1 MSDGTGRFRSWAPQS
16 QSAWPRDLVVSLT
29 PHPRAN
35 GSASRWFPL
44 GSWSQI
50 PGFLE
55 SAGFPQVLMRE
66 NITSPSGPRWP
77 SPRATHIPVLRPQGR
92 HKSSEMLPGLVW
104 ATPPPQQAGHGAR
117 TAQGP
122 GHSLGLGKSVLCLP
136 SWLLGPET
144 RAFPACAQQW
154 TPAGEPSCC
163 PQDLQLYQ
171 RHLQPNRAASII
183 H

>member
-1 MSDGTGRFRSWAPQS
+1 MATRPGGESDTTPQG
-16 QSAWPRDLVVSLT
+16 QWVSLQVVPT
-29 PHPRAN
+29 WIMESDPWVPGIGRVSS
-35 GSASRWFPL
+35 SAHEGKHHLSL
-44 GSWSQI
+44 SSKVAQ
-50 PGFLE
+50 
-55 SAGFPQVLMRE
+55 
-66 NITSPSGPRWP
+66 
-77 SPRATHIPVLRPQGR
+77 PQGHSHPR
-92 HKSSEMLPGLVW
+92 HKSSEMLPRLVW

-171 RHLQPNRAASII
+171 RHLQPNRAASVI